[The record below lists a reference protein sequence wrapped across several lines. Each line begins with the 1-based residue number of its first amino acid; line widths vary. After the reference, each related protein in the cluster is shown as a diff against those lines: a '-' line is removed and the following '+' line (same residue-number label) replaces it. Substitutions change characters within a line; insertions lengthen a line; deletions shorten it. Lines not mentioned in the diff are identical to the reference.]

1 MTVRHKVLAG
11 MRHRDADAT
20 SMRWRHS
27 VAGAMRDLVTR
38 GPVGQ
43 RNRP

>member
-1 MTVRHKVLAG
+1 MTVLHEVLSG
-11 MRHRDADAT
+11 MRRRDADAT
-20 SMRWRHS
+20 PVLRHRS
-27 VAGAMRDLVTR
+27 VTGTMRDLVTR